1 MELNCSP
8 VVTLPPLSIGGG
20 LQHLPVLQMHHP
32 EGSPLALCDSCPRS
46 FHLLCMGVEWEELTE
61 GDWACPR
68 CAERKGIPTKRLTV
82 DDVKNRQST
91 GNGR

>member
-1 MELNCSP
+1 
-8 VVTLPPLSIGGG
+8 
-20 LQHLPVLQMHHP
+20 
-32 EGSPLALCDSCPRS
+32 
-46 FHLLCMGVEWEELTE
+46 MGVEWEELPE
-61 GDWACPR
+61 GDWSCPR